1 LKRLPAFPQFLR
13 TTGRAVRREYWFFV
27 LVVGGAAA
35 VSTIAG
41 ELALTLT
48 AGRRFELWLS
58 VATALP
64 PIAFIIP
71 TTVRRL
77 HDRDR
82 SGHWAWMFV
91 FVPFAL
97 STIFYLLRTKGAAL
111 TPLDTLLTAG
121 SMILQTWG
129 LIELGLLPGTLGPNR
144 FGVNPAPHAR

>member
-1 LKRLPAFPQFLR
+1 
-13 TTGRAVRREYWFFV
+13 
-27 LVVGGAAA
+27 
-35 VSTIAG
+35 
-41 ELALTLT
+41 
-48 AGRRFELWLS
+48 
-58 VATALP
+58 
-64 PIAFIIP
+64 
-71 TTVRRL
+71 
-77 HDRDR
+77 
-82 SGHWAWMFV
+82 MFV